1 MVNALLTQ
9 LDKLKHR
16 RNVLV
21 MATSNLVKAIG
32 KNLCT
37 FPHLQLQLD
46 SVHFSDSAFVDRAD
60 IIQYVD
66 LPSREAIYDII
77 RTSLCEMALKGVLAP
92 IVCCQLYQLEFNN
105 RIFRSFQL

>member
-16 RNVLV
+16 KNVLV

-32 KNLCT
+32 KGTCVLYTRLRLNG
-37 FPHLQLQLD
+37 
-46 SVHFSDSAFVDRAD
+46 FSDTAFVDRAD

-66 LPSREAIYDII
+66 LPSREAIYDIL
-77 RTSLCEMALKGVLAP
+77 RSSLCEMALKSVVDP
-92 IVCCQLYQLEFNN
+92 IVRHLSHWSKLNQDVS
-105 RIFRSFQL
+105 RISRH